1 MKGDSKMRF
10 VELYIA
16 ALIMWS
22 MDYIMGRILF
32 ENNSK
37 PDYKKV
43 IPIILIVSTLVTL
56 INVANT
62 EIFGGIMKIILI
74 YILIYHFYMIIF
86 NKTSSQ
92 ILVGSLILYLTLFI
106 SETITAIFISFI
118 FYLLDNQSMEI
129 LKNTILI
136 NIIITTISYLI
147 IKKNEKKL
155 IILIKNSNSNAKS
168 GIFMTI
174 LILVTISLLVFKIP
188 LSNWSLNIE
197 FMLTMLFLLCFILI
211 GFYMLKQKADIQK
224 TTAMYQQLVDYSD
237 ITNNLLEEYRVISHE
252 QKNHLLIIRG
262 MLDETNKELVDY
274 VDNLLDKQ
282 VGFKYEWIGDLN
294 HLPLSGLKGLINYK
308 LMEMEALGIVTD
320 VSISKEVL
328 KTKLN
333 KLSTKQ
339 KDNLYSI
346 MGVYLDNAIQA
357 AKDSKKKEISLE
369 VYKEKRNVIVVL
381 ANTYK
386 GKIEIN
392 KIDNYGYSTKGK
404 NHGVG
409 LHIVKRIIEEETI
422 FTQSRDLFDEYY
434 IQKLVINLYQIK
446 GK

>member
-1 MKGDSKMRF
+1 
-10 VELYIA
+10 
-16 ALIMWS
+16 
-22 MDYIMGRILF
+22 
-32 ENNSK
+32 
-37 PDYKKV
+37 
-43 IPIILIVSTLVTL
+43 
-56 INVANT
+56 
-62 EIFGGIMKIILI
+62 
-74 YILIYHFYMIIF
+74 
-86 NKTSSQ
+86 
-92 ILVGSLILYLTLFI
+92 
-106 SETITAIFISFI
+106 
-118 FYLLDNQSMEI
+118 
-129 LKNTILI
+129 
-136 NIIITTISYLI
+136 
-147 IKKNEKKL
+147 
-155 IILIKNSNSNAKS
+155 
-168 GIFMTI
+168 
-174 LILVTISLLVFKIP
+174 
-188 LSNWSLNIE
+188 
-197 FMLTMLFLLCFILI
+197 
-211 GFYMLKQKADIQK
+211 MLKQKADIQK

-434 IQKLVINLYQIK
+434 VQKLKIK
-446 GK
+446 LS

>member
-1 MKGDSKMRF
+1 MRF

-16 ALIMWS
+16 TLIMWS

-62 EIFGGIMKIILI
+62 EIFGNIMKIILI

-92 ILVGSLILYLTLFI
+92 ILVGSLILYLALFI

-308 LMEMEALGIVTD
+308 LIEMEALGIATD

-434 IQKLVINLYQIK
+434 VQKLKIK
-446 GK
+446 LS

>member
-1 MKGDSKMRF
+1 MRF

-16 ALIMWS
+16 TLIMWS

-62 EIFGGIMKIILI
+62 EIFGNIMKIILI

-92 ILVGSLILYLTLFI
+92 ILVGSLILYLALFI

-369 VYKEKRNVIVVL
+369 VYKEKKNVTIVL

-386 GKIEIN
+386 GKIELD
-392 KIDNYGYSTKGK
+392 KLDNYGYSTKGK

>member
-1 MKGDSKMRF
+1 MRF
-10 VELYIA
+10 LELYVA
-16 ALIMWS
+16 TLIMWS
-22 MDYIMGRILF
+22 MDYIIGRILF
-32 ENNSK
+32 ESNNK

-62 EIFGGIMKIILI
+62 EVFGGIIKIALI

-92 ILVGSLILYLTLFI
+92 ILVGSLILYLVLFI
-106 SETITAIFISFI
+106 SETIIAIFISII
-118 FYLLDNQSMEI
+118 FYLLDHQSMEF
-129 LKNTILI
+129 LKNTIFI
-136 NIIITTISYLI
+136 NIIITTISYIIISKNRRMLLNLI
-147 IKKNEKKL
+147 H
-155 IILIKNSNSNAKS
+155 NSKFEFRN
-168 GIFMTI
+168 GIMLVLLVLLTTTI
-174 LILVTISLLVFKIP
+174 LLFKIP

-197 FMLTMLFLLCFILI
+197 FILTMLLLLCLVLI
-211 GFYMLKQKADIQK
+211 GFYMIKQKADIQK

-252 QKNHLLIIRG
+252 QKNQLLIIRG
-262 MLDETNKELVDY
+262 MLDESNKELVDY
-274 VDNLLDKQ
+274 VDNLLEQRAKP
-282 VGFKYEWIGDLN
+282 KYEWIGDLN

-308 LMEMEALGIVTD
+308 LIEMDALGIATD

-357 AKDSKKKEISLE
+357 AKDSKRKEISLE
-369 VYKEKRNVIVVL
+369 IYKEKRNVIVVL

-386 GKIEIN
+386 GKIELD
-392 KIDNYGYSTKGK
+392 KLDNYGYSTKGK
-404 NHGVG
+404 HHGVG
-409 LHIVKRIIEEETI
+409 LHIVKRIIEEEPI
-422 FTQSRDLFDEYY
+422 FSQSRDLFDNYY
-434 IQKLVINLYQIK
+434 IQKLVINLHQVR

>member
-1 MKGDSKMRF
+1 MRF
-10 VELYIA
+10 VELYIGA
-16 ALIMWS
+16 VILWSVFYKIGLLIFKQKES
-22 MDYIMGRILF
+22 I
-32 ENNSK
+32 
-37 PDYKKV
+37 KKV
-43 IPIILIVSTLVTL
+43 WILTV
-56 INVANT
+56 
-62 EIFGGIMKIILI
+62 
-74 YILIYHFYMIIF
+74 
-86 NKTSSQ
+86 
-92 ILVGSLILYLTLFI
+92 ILVFSLILALINNVKFDAI
-106 SETITAIFISFI
+106 SEIIKMIVVYGLMLLFNRALYQNSYDEIIIGSGILFLSYVISEVTIALFLSIIMFFT
-118 FYLLDNQSMEI
+118 YGDPLKLLQ
-129 LKNTILI
+129 NTILVNFLI
-136 NIIITTISYLI
+136 TICAYSTVVRGKKKFLMIIKENKYSSKSNIIIISV
-147 IKKNEKKL
+147 
-155 IILIKNSNSNAKS
+155 ILLTA
-168 GIFMTI
+168 I
-174 LILVTISLLVFKIP
+174 LLLVRIP
-188 LSNWSLNIE
+188 VSRWQFNIE
-197 FMLTMLFLLCFILI
+197 FIFTMLILSCFCII
-211 GFYMLKQKADIQK
+211 GFLMLKQKADIQK

-308 LMEMEALGIVTD
+308 LIEMEALGIATD

-369 VYKEKRNVIVVL
+369 VYKEKKNIIIVL

-386 GKIEIN
+386 GKIELD
-392 KIDNYGYSTKGK
+392 KLDNYGYSTKGK
-404 NHGVG
+404 NRGVG

>member
-1 MKGDSKMRF
+1 MRF
-10 VELYIA
+10 VELYIVT
-16 ALIMWS
+16 LIMWS

-62 EIFGGIMKIILI
+62 EIFGNIMKIILI

-92 ILVGSLILYLTLFI
+92 ILVGSLILYLALFI

-308 LMEMEALGIVTD
+308 LIEMEALGIATD

>member
-1 MKGDSKMRF
+1 MSFLG
-10 VELYIA
+10 LYIA
-16 ALIMWS
+16 TLIMWS
-22 MDYIMGRILF
+22 MDYIIGRILF
-32 ENNSK
+32 ESNNK

-43 IPIILIVSTLVTL
+43 ILIILIVSTLVTL

-62 EIFGGIMKIILI
+62 EVFGGIIKIALI

-92 ILVGSLILYLTLFI
+92 ILVGSLILYLVLFI
-106 SETITAIFISFI
+106 SETIIAIFISII
-118 FYLLDNQSMEI
+118 FYLLDHQSMEF
-129 LKNTILI
+129 LKNTIFI
-136 NIIITTISYLI
+136 NIIITTISYIIISKNRRMLLNLI
-147 IKKNEKKL
+147 H
-155 IILIKNSNSNAKS
+155 NSKFEFRN
-168 GIFMTI
+168 GIMLVLLVLLTTTI
-174 LILVTISLLVFKIP
+174 LLFKIP

-197 FMLTMLFLLCFILI
+197 FILTMLLLLCLVLI
-211 GFYMLKQKADIQK
+211 GFYMIKQKADIQK

-252 QKNHLLIIRG
+252 QKNQLLIIRG
-262 MLDETNKELVDY
+262 MLDESNKELVDY
-274 VDNLLDKQ
+274 VDNLLEQRAKP
-282 VGFKYEWIGDLN
+282 KYEWIGDLN

-308 LMEMEALGIVTD
+308 LIEMDALGIATD

-357 AKDSKKKEISLE
+357 AKDSKRKEISLE
-369 VYKEKRNVIVVL
+369 IYKEKRNVIVVL

-386 GKIEIN
+386 GKIELD
-392 KIDNYGYSTKGK
+392 KLDNYGYSTKGK
-404 NHGVG
+404 HHGVG
-409 LHIVKRIIEEETI
+409 LHIVKRIIEEEPI
-422 FTQSRDLFDEYY
+422 FSQSRDLFDDYY
-434 IQKLVINLYQIK
+434 VQKLKIK
-446 GK
+446 LS

>member
-1 MKGDSKMRF
+1 
-10 VELYIA
+10 
-16 ALIMWS
+16 
-22 MDYIMGRILF
+22 
-32 ENNSK
+32 
-37 PDYKKV
+37 
-43 IPIILIVSTLVTL
+43 
-56 INVANT
+56 
-62 EIFGGIMKIILI
+62 
-74 YILIYHFYMIIF
+74 MIIF

-118 FYLLDNQSMEI
+118 FYLLDHQSMEI

-136 NIIITTISYLI
+136 NIIITTISYIIISKNRKMLLSLI
-147 IKKNEKKL
+147 H
-155 IILIKNSNSNAKS
+155 NSKFEFRN
-168 GIFMTI
+168 GIMLVLLVLLTTTI
-174 LILVTISLLVFKIP
+174 LLFKIP
-188 LSNWSLNIE
+188 LSNWSLNVE
-197 FMLTMLFLLCFILI
+197 FILTMLLLLCFVLI

-274 VDNLLDKQ
+274 VDNLLEQ
-282 VGFKYEWIGDLN
+282 RARSKYEWIGDLN
-294 HLPLSGLKGLINYK
+294 HLPLSGLKGLIDYK
-308 LMEMEALGIVTD
+308 LIEMEALGIATD

-346 MGVYLDNAIQA
+346 IGVYLDNAIQA

>member
-1 MKGDSKMRF
+1 MRF
-10 VELYIA
+10 VELYIVT
-16 ALIMWS
+16 LIMWS

-118 FYLLDNQSMEI
+118 FYLLDHQSMEI

-136 NIIITTISYLI
+136 NIIITTISYIIISKNRKMLLSLI
-147 IKKNEKKL
+147 H
-155 IILIKNSNSNAKS
+155 NSKFEFRN
-168 GIFMTI
+168 GIMLVLLVLLTTTI
-174 LILVTISLLVFKIP
+174 LLFKIP
-188 LSNWSLNIE
+188 LSNWSLNVE
-197 FMLTMLFLLCFILI
+197 FILTMLLLLCFVLI

-434 IQKLVINLYQIK
+434 VQKLKIK
-446 GK
+446 LS

>member
-1 MKGDSKMRF
+1 MRF

-16 ALIMWS
+16 TLIMWS

-434 IQKLVINLYQIK
+434 VQKLKIK
-446 GK
+446 LS

>member
-1 MKGDSKMRF
+1 MRF

-16 ALIMWS
+16 TLIMWS

-136 NIIITTISYLI
+136 NIIITTISYIIISKNRKMLLSLI
-147 IKKNEKKL
+147 H
-155 IILIKNSNSNAKS
+155 NSKFEFRN
-168 GIFMTI
+168 GIMLVLLVLLTTTI
-174 LILVTISLLVFKIP
+174 LLFKIP
-188 LSNWSLNIE
+188 LSNWSLNVE
-197 FMLTMLFLLCFILI
+197 FILTMLLLLCFVLI

-308 LMEMEALGIVTD
+308 LIEMEALGIATD
-320 VSISKEVL
+320 VSISKEVS

-357 AKDSKKKEISLE
+357 AKDSMKKEISLE

-434 IQKLVINLYQIK
+434 VQKLKIK
-446 GK
+446 LS

>member
-1 MKGDSKMRF
+1 MSF
-10 VELYIA
+10 LELYIGA
-16 ALIMWS
+16 VIMWS
-22 MDYIMGRILF
+22 VFYMIGRILF
-32 ENNSK
+32 EEKNNVSFIK
-37 PDYKKV
+37 IVFSIIIFSFFLAFLNFINSEILRGIVKV
-43 IPIILIVSTLVTL
+43 ICIYTL
-56 INVANT
+56 
-62 EIFGGIMKIILI
+62 FCS
-74 YILIYHFYMIIF
+74 FYKIIF
-86 NKTSSQ
+86 NKSFQ
-92 ILVGSLILYLTLFI
+92 KIIIASLILYLFLCI
-106 SETITAIFISFI
+106 SEVVIVIIASV
-118 FYLLDNQSMEI
+118 LLKSADQTVAI
-129 LKNTILI
+129 LKNSIIMNFLI
-136 NIIITTISYLI
+136 SVFEYIMIVGL
-147 IKKNEKKL
+147 KNKL
-155 IILIKNSNSNAKS
+155 VLLVKNSNIGQKSNVV
-168 GIFMTI
+168 I
-174 LILVTISLLVFKIP
+174 ILVVLITLALLGFRLP
-188 LSNWSLNIE
+188 LSKWSLNIE
-197 FMLTMLFLLCFILI
+197 FIITMVILLSFCFVNLI
-211 GFYMLKQKADIQK
+211 MIKQDSDIQK

-308 LMEMEALGIVTD
+308 LMEMEALGIATD

-369 VYKEKRNVIVVL
+369 VYKEKKNIIIVL

-386 GKIEIN
+386 GKIELD
-392 KIDNYGYSTKGK
+392 KLDNYGYSTKGK
-404 NHGVG
+404 NRGVG
-409 LHIVKRIIEEETI
+409 LYIVKRIIEEETI

>member
-1 MKGDSKMRF
+1 MRF

-16 ALIMWS
+16 TLIMWS

-62 EIFGGIMKIILI
+62 EIFGNIMKIILI

-92 ILVGSLILYLTLFI
+92 ILVGSLILYLALFI

-434 IQKLVINLYQIK
+434 VQKLKIK
-446 GK
+446 LS

>member
-1 MKGDSKMRF
+1 MIKQDS
-10 VELYIA
+10 
-16 ALIMWS
+16 
-22 MDYIMGRILF
+22 
-32 ENNSK
+32 
-37 PDYKKV
+37 
-43 IPIILIVSTLVTL
+43 
-56 INVANT
+56 
-62 EIFGGIMKIILI
+62 
-74 YILIYHFYMIIF
+74 
-86 NKTSSQ
+86 
-92 ILVGSLILYLTLFI
+92 
-106 SETITAIFISFI
+106 
-118 FYLLDNQSMEI
+118 
-129 LKNTILI
+129 
-136 NIIITTISYLI
+136 
-147 IKKNEKKL
+147 
-155 IILIKNSNSNAKS
+155 
-168 GIFMTI
+168 
-174 LILVTISLLVFKIP
+174 
-188 LSNWSLNIE
+188 
-197 FMLTMLFLLCFILI
+197 
-211 GFYMLKQKADIQK
+211 DIQK

-308 LMEMEALGIVTD
+308 LMEMEALGIATD

-369 VYKEKRNVIVVL
+369 VYKEKKNIIIVL

-386 GKIEIN
+386 GKIELD
-392 KIDNYGYSTKGK
+392 KLDNYGYSTKGK
-404 NHGVG
+404 NRGVG
-409 LHIVKRIIEEETI
+409 LYIVKRIIEEETI

>member
-1 MKGDSKMRF
+1 MRF

-16 ALIMWS
+16 TLIMWS

-136 NIIITTISYLI
+136 NIIITTISYIIISKNRKMLLSLI
-147 IKKNEKKL
+147 H
-155 IILIKNSNSNAKS
+155 NSKFEFRN
-168 GIFMTI
+168 GIMLVLLVLLTTTI
-174 LILVTISLLVFKIP
+174 LLFKIP
-188 LSNWSLNIE
+188 LSNWSLNVE
-197 FMLTMLFLLCFILI
+197 FILTMLLLLCFVLI

-308 LMEMEALGIVTD
+308 LIEMEALGIATD
-320 VSISKEVL
+320 VSISKEVS

-434 IQKLVINLYQIK
+434 VQKLKIK
-446 GK
+446 LS